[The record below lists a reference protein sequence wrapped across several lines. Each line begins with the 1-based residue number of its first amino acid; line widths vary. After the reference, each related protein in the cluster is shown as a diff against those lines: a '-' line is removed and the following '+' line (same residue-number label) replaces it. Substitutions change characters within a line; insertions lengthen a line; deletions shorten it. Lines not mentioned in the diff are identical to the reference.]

1 MNVVFNHDVNESGT
15 IMKRVAEVDGK
26 FYPYNF
32 NLNTAQ
38 VTWGN
43 WFAKHSEKGVVYVA
57 DPYETL
63 ESAKKALR
71 V

>member
-15 IMKRVAEVDGK
+15 VMKRVAEINGK

-43 WFAKHSEKGVVYVA
+43 AFAQHSDLGVLYVSQ
-57 DPYETL
+57 PYQTL
-63 ESAKKALR
+63 DKAKKALR
-71 V
+71 I